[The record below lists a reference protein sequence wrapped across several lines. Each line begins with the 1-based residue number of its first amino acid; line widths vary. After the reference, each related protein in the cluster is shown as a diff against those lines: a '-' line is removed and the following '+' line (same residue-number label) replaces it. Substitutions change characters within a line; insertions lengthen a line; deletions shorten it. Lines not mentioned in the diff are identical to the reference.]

1 MLYCFQEDDD
11 MKEEKTTKESKQVN
25 FRIDPDSP
33 VLHLSWNEPGAG
45 L

>member
-1 MLYCFQEDDD
+1 

-25 FRIDPDSP
+25 FRIDPDSAEAFPP